1 MKTYS
6 ILTIVLAAALALSCS
21 VQAQR
26 SEIEMK
32 NELKM
37 KAVGTAES
45 AAQNALKVGAL
56 APSFSLADANSKTVA
71 SSDLFAQGN
80 VVLVFYRGAWCPFC
94 NTYLRKL
101 QQNLGAIME
110 NGGALVAVSAEN
122 PDNSLDVATKNK
134 LDYTVLS
141 DPNLDLARKF
151 GLVYQLPDDTN
162 KKYIEYGI
170 DLAKRNSM
178 EKAELPISATY
189 VIGKDGKIAYAFL
202 DPDYKKRAEPDKII
216 DTLKALK
223 MTNKSIC

>member
-37 KAVGTAES
+37 KAIDTAES

-71 SSDLFAQGN
+71 SSELFAQGN

-110 NGGALVAVSAEN
+110 NGGVLVAVSAEN
-122 PDNSLDVATKNK
+122 SDNSLDVTTKNK

-223 MTNKSIC
+223 MTNK